1 MAKWIPVTEKLPD
14 EFRTVLISV
23 VDEECHLSA
32 VNTAL
37 MIHGE
42 WYIRIGEK
50 PLSTKPNAWMPLP
63 IPYGI
68 KKKDYDEVSITL
80 SHAIMYE
87 LWNIFEGSQETQTS

>member
-1 MAKWIPVTEKLPD
+1 MAKWIPVTEELPD

-23 VDEECHLSA
+23 VDEECRLSS
-32 VNTAL
+32 VDTAM

-42 WYIRIGEK
+42 WYFRIGEK

-68 KKKDYDEVSITL
+68 KKKDYDEGEMTL
-80 SHAIMYE
+80 LRAIIYE
-87 LWNIFEGSQETQTS
+87 LWKIFEGSQETQTS